1 MELKL
6 SGRIAEDLAR
16 ERHHELLERSLNQ
29 ARLAQVGDRKDVAS
43 KQWQRRVWRL
53 VIRRVAHAVEG

>member
-16 ERHHELLERSLNQ
+16 ERHRELLERSLKQ
-29 ARLAQVGDRKDVAS
+29 ARLAQVGDRKGVAS
-43 KQWQRRVWRL
+43 KQWQRRVWRF
-53 VIRRVAHAVEG
+53 VIRRVAHEVEG

>member
-16 ERHHELLERSLNQ
+16 ERYRELLERSLNQ
-29 ARLAQVGDRKDVAS
+29 ARLARAGDRKGMAS
-43 KQWQRRVWRL
+43 KQRQRRVWQF
-53 VIRRVAHAVEG
+53 VIRRVAHEVES

>member
-16 ERHHELLERSLNQ
+16 ERHRELLERSLKQ
-29 ARLAQVGDRKDVAS
+29 ARLALKAVATPG
-43 KQWQRRVWRL
+43 L
-53 VIRRVAHAVEG
+53 AVRDPAGGS